1 LSYSGGENISA
12 TIYRFSLIFIS
23 LMRMVN
29 LYFFNVERQAEPPSH
44 RINGPPVFI
53 SNRLVFLFRM
63 LKDHL
68 NFYYNIR

>member
-29 LYFFNVERQAEPPSH
+29 LYRRS
-44 RINGPPVFI
+44 
-53 SNRLVFLFRM
+53 L
-63 LKDHL
+63 HL
-68 NFYYNIR
+68 TG